1 MKVLLL
7 IPPELYLIESY
18 TSEKITKTREF
29 RPKLGILCIAGYL
42 RDKTGV
48 VPVIIDCPTDGFTI
62 DQIEGIIEKCNPDIV
77 GMSVL
82 TFNLLD
88 CLEAANRIKHKNKNI
103 KICFGGFHPTLYPR
117 ETCELEPVDFVVIG
131 EGEETFSELIM
142 HLSSERML
150 SNIGEIDG
158 LAWKDSDGTVIINS
172 PRNLID
178 DLDKLGLPAHDLIDI
193 SKYSHALSSG
203 AYTAYI
209 QTSRGCPFNCRF
221 CDMRMTKFRS
231 RSVGHVFHEIRVLLE
246 RGVKE
251 IFFLDDTIT
260 VNKKRLISLCQML
273 LHEKIKIKYKISS
286 RVNTIDEEMLYY
298 LKKSG
303 CVRIHFG
310 VESGSQRILN
320 TLQKGITIEQ
330 IIHAFDITKRS
341 GMATYA
347 YLMIG
352 IPTETADDLT
362 ETLSLVRRIRPDYV
376 TYSICTPFPKTQ
388 MYQDLLHEG
397 YYRSD
402 YWLEFAQNPTPSF
415 KTQYANEFFLPEQL
429 RKIQDDVM
437 AQFYSRSDFLFKEL
451 IRTRSLK
458 QLARKIKLGY
468 QLLFGYSRVRS
479 GNRYPLK
486 RQ

>member
-7 IPPELYLIESY
+7 IPPEQYSIESY
-18 TSEKITKTREF
+18 TSERITKTREF
-29 RPKLGILCIAGYL
+29 RPKLGILCVAGYL
-42 RDKTGV
+42 KEKTGV
-48 VPVIIDCPTDGFTI
+48 TPIIIDCPTDGLAS
-62 DQIEGIIEKCNPDIV
+62 DQIENIIEIHNPDIV

-88 CLEAANRIKHKNKNI
+88 CIDAANRIKGKDKSI
-103 KICFGGFHPTLYPR
+103 KICFGGFHPTLYPQ
-117 ETCELEPVDFVVIG
+117 ETCELGSVDFVVVG
-131 EGEETFSELIM
+131 EGEETFAELIM
-142 HLSSERML
+142 SLR
-150 SNIGEIDG
+150 SNLMSTNIAEIDG
-158 LAWKDSDGTVIINS
+158 LAWKDSDGTVIINR

-209 QTSRGCPFNCRF
+209 QTSRGCPFKCRF

-231 RSVGHVFHEIRVLLE
+231 RSVEHVFHEIKVLVE
-246 RGVKE
+246 RGVRE

-260 VNKKRLISLCQML
+260 VNKKRLISLCQKL

-286 RVNTIDEEMLYY
+286 RVNTIDEEMLYF

-303 CVRIHFG
+303 CVRIHYG

-341 GMATYA
+341 GIATYA

-352 IPTETADDLT
+352 MPTETADDFK
-362 ETLSLVRRIRPDYV
+362 ETLSLVQRIRPDYV

-402 YWLEFAQNPTPSF
+402 YWLEFAQTPTPSF
-415 KTQYANEFFLPEQL
+415 KPQYANEFFLPEQL
-429 RKIQDDVM
+429 RKMQDDVM

-468 QLLFGYSRVRS
+468 QLLFGHSTVRS
-479 GNRYPLK
+479 GNTYPLK